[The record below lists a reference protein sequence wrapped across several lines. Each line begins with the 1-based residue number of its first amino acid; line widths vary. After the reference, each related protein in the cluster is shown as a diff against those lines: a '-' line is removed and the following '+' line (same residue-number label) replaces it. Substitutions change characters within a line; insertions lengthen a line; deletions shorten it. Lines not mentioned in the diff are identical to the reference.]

1 MAKKAKWNPV
11 WGLAPTGGI
20 QGGYSIEE
28 YALKCIRCGEI
39 THIKPCSNCGGHY
52 YVSGYSKDGL
62 LGLFCKDCNKGFT
75 NWICPKCKTENPI
88 KSETFVHDVSCFIA
102 TAVYG
107 SSLAQEVIILE
118 SFRDEIL
125 VKSMLGRAFITG
137 YYRFS
142 PFYAHLISQSESL
155 KKVVRTIVIA
165 HLVRLAKFLLKKN

>member
-1 MAKKAKWNPV
+1 MGKV
-11 WGLAPTGGI
+11 
-20 QGGYSIEE
+20 IEN

-39 THIKPCSNCGGHY
+39 TYIKPCSNCGGVR
-52 YVSGYSKDGL
+52 YVSGYSKDGF
-62 LGLFCKDCNKGFT
+62 LGLFCENCNKGFT
-75 NWICPKCKTENPI
+75 NWTCSKCKTENPI

-107 SSLAQEVIILE
+107 SPSAMEVVILQ

-125 VKSMLGRAFITG
+125 VKAMLGRVFIKG

-155 KKVVRTIVIA
+155 KKVVRTIVVA
-165 HLVRLAKFLLKKN
+165 PLVRLAKPLLK